1 MSNQPLRVEN
11 LHLWRGERHVLRGL
25 TFSLGRGTCLQ
36 VTGPNG
42 SGKTSLLR
50 TLCGL
55 IYPEEG
61 RVLLGRR
68 GCAARP
74 ARLPRAPG
82 LPRPRAA
89 AEGRPDGRREPALL
103 GRRAPS
109 PQRWPMLD
117 AALARAGAGGCSA
130 RLVRTLSAG
139 QRRRVA
145 LAGLALLAVPLW
157 LLDEPTTNLDAD
169 GQELVGQLIA
179 EQLARGGHGDRGRA
193 PRPAARRAA
202 PSSSWSWRR
211 ERARRGARTGAR
223 RGARGERGGRRRGW
237 RCCAI
242 SRSRSAAAAS
252 WCSRSPSSRS

>member
-36 VTGPNG
+36 VKGANG

-61 RVLLGRR
+61 RVLWDGEDVRR
-68 GCAARP
+68 DLRAFH
-74 ARLPRAPG
+74 ARLAYLGHEPPLKGDLTAGENLRFWVG
-82 LPRPRAA
+82 V
-89 AEGRPDGRREPALL
+89 RRRL
-103 GRRAPS
+103 GVS
-109 PQRWPMLD
+109 DLE
-117 AALARAGAGGCSA
+117 AALARAGAGGCST

-179 EQLARGGHGDRGRA
+179 EQLARGATVIAAVHHDLPRA
-193 PRPAARRAA
+193 VPVIEQLELAA
-202 PSSSWSWRR
+202 
-211 ERARRGARTGAR
+211 
-223 RGARGERGGRRRGW
+223 
-237 RCCAI
+237 
-242 SRSRSAAAAS
+242 
-252 WCSRSPSSRS
+252 